1 MSDTARP
8 LETGYEPT
16 TPIAD
21 TLLRRFLCNW
31 TEAIET
37 LATSMG
43 GNTLRLD
50 NLHAA
55 DVGRPAG
62 HANVATLLR
71 PLTSANEEEI
81 LAALAAFY
89 GFGGNASGA
98 VVLFSPWPTP
108 DLRSHGWSLMG
119 HPPLHLLPPGRSL
132 PPAPPDLRIEEVRD
146 VAALRAWESAAG
158 TGFPFPEWEAH
169 GPGSLIGEGVLD
181 DPRWRLWT
189 GWLEERPVSIA
200 AAFVEHGISDVVLV
214 ATVPEAR
221 RQGYGEALT
230 WRAALAEPGLP
241 AMLLSSDP
249 GRPVYERMGFLP
261 LFLFTLWYRDRP

>member
-1 MSDTARP
+1 MSNAAPP
-8 LETGYEPT
+8 LETGHEPT
-16 TPIAD
+16 TPIGD

-31 TEAIET
+31 TEAIDA

-43 GNTLRLD
+43 GRTLRRD
-50 NLHAA
+50 DLHAT

-62 HANVATLLR
+62 YANAATLLR
-71 PLTSANEEEI
+71 PLTSASVDEV
-81 LAALAAFY
+81 LAELAGFY
-89 GFGGNASGA
+89 GFGGDAGGE

-119 HPPLHLLPPGRSL
+119 HPPLHLLAPGRSL
-132 PPAPPDLRIEEVRD
+132 PPPPPGLRIDEVRD
-146 VAALRAWESAAG
+146 AAALRAWEAAAG
-158 TGFPFPEWEAH
+158 AGFPFPEWDSL
-169 GPGSLIGEGVLD
+169 GPGSLIGEGVLG

-189 GWLEERPVSIA
+189 GWLEDRPVSIA
-200 AAFVEHGISDVVLV
+200 AAFVEHGISNVVLV

-221 RQGYGEALT
+221 RRGYGEAVT

-261 LFLFTLWYRDRP
+261 LFRFTLWYRDRP